1 MFFNNKT
8 HSSDYYKEFR
18 NVFLLLPMTM
28 LERMKAFILVK
39 PNFYLKAVNF
49 LFGSANRLFNQR
61 YQQAANCEELCDTL
75 SIPIH
80 EFVSFVP
87 EELAE
92 SFPEK
97 YKRRQ
102 SICRYRMNV
111 FGQNLTESQVTE
123 KKEYDQ

>member
-61 YQQAANCEELCDTL
+61 YQQAANC
-75 SIPIH
+75 
-80 EFVSFVP
+80 
-87 EELAE
+87 
-92 SFPEK
+92 
-97 YKRRQ
+97 
-102 SICRYRMNV
+102 
-111 FGQNLTESQVTE
+111 
-123 KKEYDQ
+123 